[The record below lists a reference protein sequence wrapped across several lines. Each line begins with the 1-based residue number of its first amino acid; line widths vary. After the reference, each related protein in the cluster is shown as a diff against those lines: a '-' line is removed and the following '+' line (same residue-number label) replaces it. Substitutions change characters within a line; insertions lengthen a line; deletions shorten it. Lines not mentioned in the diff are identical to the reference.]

1 MADLKFEDA
10 TLDAVSL
17 LSVRKEMKAEPEAIG
32 AAMAEAFGAV
42 WQAREAAGAPAIT
55 PPMAAYV
62 SMAEGVA
69 TADIGMG
76 VAPGDAGKFPSDGDL
91 RVVELPAGAA
101 IRVIHKGPY
110 AKLGETYKAAFAH
123 VAMSGKTPGFPIR
136 ESYLNDP
143 QETPESDWLTQI
155 DVPVS

>member
-1 MADLKFEDA
+1 MTDLNFSEA
-10 TLDAVSL
+10 TLEAVSF

-42 WQAREAAGAPAIT
+42 WAAREAAGAPAIT

-69 TADIGMG
+69 TADVGMG
-76 VAPGDAGKFPSDGDL
+76 VAPDDAAKFSGDGEV
-91 RVVELPAGAA
+91 RIVELPAGAA

-110 AKLGETYKAAFAH
+110 AGLGETYKAAFAH
-123 VAMSGKTPGFPIR
+123 VAVSGKTPGFPIR

-155 DVPVS
+155 DIPVS